1 MSAWFLAALL
11 VGPPKLPPIGGRA
24 LPPEQPTPEASV
36 DDAADDAP
44 PPTSAPPPA
53 AKTSSAVVPP
63 PPPPPPASSTTPSA
77 APQVK
82 PTRDTPPVGTPVPE
96 GPELQADG
104 PRSPSI
110 ATPRKL
116 GATSVTQAVGRPGG
130 DARPRLRLVTS
141 TEVDQWNAADAKAPT
156 AAAAS
161 GEAPA
166 GEPTIVRTAS
176 PLSSD
181 DRPRY
186 RRGPRPP
193 ERSSAFLFGYRYFRI
208 EDLLGRPQ
216 DWHLASIEVTPV
228 RRYVRINLVTE
239 LGFEGGP
246 AATRGDR
253 ADLLLMERLGLG
265 MQYPHVVT
273 PFLEFQGGAGGARVE
288 LFGRNDIALVYALGL
303 DAGAQWSLGGRMFL
317 HAALGWIR
325 PTFVWPERTVSYD
338 RVTFKLG
345 IGF

>member
-1 MSAWFLAALL
+1 MSAWLVAVLLA
-11 VGPPKLPPIGGRA
+11 GPPKLPPVGGRS
-24 LPPEQPTPEASV
+24 LPPEQPTP
-36 DDAADDAP
+36 DAIADDGPAAAPEAP
-44 PPTSAPPPA
+44 PASPPPPKSPA
-53 AKTSSAVVPP
+53 TGTSSAVVPP
-63 PPPPPPASSTTPSA
+63 PPASPPPGRPPADPGGASPTPS
-77 APQVK
+77 PSP
-82 PTRDTPPVGTPVPE
+82 PT

-104 PRSPSI
+104 PRSPNL

-116 GATSVTQAVGRPGG
+116 AATSVTQAVGRPPG
-130 DARPRLRLVTS
+130 DARPRLRLVPS
-141 TEVDQWNAADAKAPT
+141 TEIDRWNAEDAKA
-156 AAAAS
+156 S
-161 GEAPA
+161 EALVPSSDA
-166 GEPTIVRTAS
+166 PPREPTIVRTAS
-176 PLSSD
+176 PLPTD

-239 LGFEGGP
+239 VGFEGGP

-288 LFGRNDIALVYALGL
+288 LFGRNDLALVYALGL
-303 DAGAQWSLGGRMFL
+303 DGGAQWSLGGRMFL
-317 HAALGWIR
+317 HAAIGWIR

-345 IGF
+345 FGF